1 MDNSSQ
7 LKQFFLNSYHP
18 QSTLYSCGPAVI
30 KMVANYFRKTENIFG
45 PIDESIL
52 TANNESFLSALF
64 KTNEKEGTDFTMM
77 TTMLN
82 EMGCLIDHGQIH
94 NSIKKVKSFPLHFKK
109 LLKEGIPIVV
119 NYTYHLKKKDPLT
132 QSSEVGHFGVI
143 YGVNDLEILIYDP
156 AEHFKLNIAKEKM
169 TITEFLGD
177 WKSGNGEIGIYL
189 ILYPNEHS
197 YERLSYE
204 LHLNKSKNN

>member
-1 MDNSSQ
+1 MDNSFQ

-30 KMVANYFRKTENIFG
+30 KMIADYFRKTENIFG
-45 PIDESIL
+45 TIDESIL

-64 KTNEKEGTDFTMM
+64 KTNEENGTDFVMM
-77 TTMLN
+77 TTMLK
-82 EMGCLIDHGQIH
+82 EMGCLIDHGQLPGFH
-94 NSIKKVKSFPLHFKK
+94 KKVKEFPQHFNK
-109 LLKEGIPIVV
+109 LIQEGIPIVV

-143 YGVNDLEILIYDP
+143 YGMNNSEILIYDP
-156 AEHFKLNIAKEKM
+156 AEHFKLNIVKEKM
-169 TITEFLGD
+169 TPKEFLKD

-189 ILYPNEHS
+189 ILYPNEHT
-197 YERLSYE
+197 YERLSYD
-204 LHLNKSKNN
+204 LQFKI